1 MAENENGNIRALS
14 SSTEDLSE
22 YTDADESISSAPT
35 EFLAEFLS
43 AVMMKDYKTALK
55 YCHLILQ
62 YEPNNS
68 TAKEFYPLIVTKLR
82 IESTNSSGSSGADDN
97 NLVYEIENKNSKDS
111 DAAST
116 DDDSDSESEDD
127 DEDDE
132 EEEPQ
137 GISSISGDR
146 HSDGT
151 TASYSSLE
159 DDDAIEAHNLSNS
172 NKYGNVDN
180 ADYGNGNAKIG
191 VISPVLSAKK
201 AWEVT
206 AENEIKKK
214 MEHVTLNMHT
224 SSDSESPTEPVSQQL
239 IEQLRNRVINCKNN

>member
-1 MAENENGNIRALS
+1 M
-14 SSTEDLSE
+14 EDHGQFLRCSE
-22 YTDADESISSAPT
+22 FGTLISKWKQHS
-35 EFLAEFLS
+35 
-43 AVMMKDYKTALK
+43 
-55 YCHLILQ
+55 
-62 YEPNNS
+62 
-68 TAKEFYPLIVTKLR
+68 FYL
-82 IESTNSSGSSGADDN
+82 ESTNSSGSSGADDN
-97 NLVYEIENKNSKDS
+97 NLVYENENRNSKDS

-132 EEEPQ
+132 EEEPH

-191 VISPVLSAKK
+191 KILLFS
-201 AWEVT
+201 
-206 AENEIKKK
+206 
-214 MEHVTLNMHT
+214 
-224 SSDSESPTEPVSQQL
+224 
-239 IEQLRNRVINCKNN
+239 